1 MLRGIVMTFTL
12 KRIADGTAVVE
23 GKLSTCARSLRRALK
38 RWAKLGRP
46 SGAGFSNI
54 SFRRIVRE
62 QVLAHTLKRDTFFTT
77 YGTTKV
83 VPYPKT
89 CANRSYSAA
98 CISVLLALVLLCPA
112 LPSQQQSDYVFHAE
126 SELVLVNVT
135 VKDKS
140 GRFVPGL
147 KPEDL
152 TILEDNKPQ
161 KIVSFDVE
169 NVDNV
174 PALDVAQA
182 KPLPERPSGPA
193 SPAASATDTP
203 AQAAQFKD
211 RRLIVLFFDLSGM
224 EPDEIDRAVTS
235 AEHYVDT
242 QMLPADL
249 VSIVSLGSSL
259 VVNQDFTTDHAL
271 LKKQLDA
278 FSTGS
283 GQGFEEGTTGT
294 TEGTPD
300 TGQPFTADD
309 TEYNIFNTD
318 RRLEALRSV
327 AERLSHV
334 QQKKSLIY
342 FSSGMDRTGIE
353 NQSELRA
360 AVNAAVRSNLA
371 IYTMDMRGLQAL
383 VAGGEAQNASLR
395 GVSAYSGQATLNALN
410 SNFTT
415 QETLVTLAS
424 DTGGRA
430 FLDSND
436 FSKIFKGVQQ
446 DTSTYYLLGYHS
458 TNKARDGRYRRI
470 IVKSSV
476 PGVKVDYRRGYYAP
490 ADYQHSTNDE
500 KERQLEEELASELP
514 ATDFPLYLG
523 VAYFRLEGN
532 KFFVP
537 ISLVVPGSQIPF
549 VRSSDRDKATLDVI
563 GMVLDNAHHPLN
575 RIRDTVKLAV
585 STSTEVQK
593 KNVQYDTG
601 MSLLSGKYHLKFVVR
616 ENQTGR
622 MGSFETDIEVPELR
636 AQPLKMSSVVLAS
649 QIQTATVKRSADLN
663 PLVHG
668 GSEIIPN
675 ITHVF
680 SAAQHLLL
688 YYEVYD
694 PARPAVADSARGED
708 SKTSIRLLTNVAFFQ
723 GKAKAYESSLVELTE
738 LTTRDRKAAVF
749 QLDVPLTSFKPGF
762 YTCQVNVIDDA
773 GGHFLFPRIALLIRQ
788 ESSRTAR

>member
-1 MLRGIVMTFTL
+1 MPCKKIMMTFTSN
-12 KRIADGTAVVE
+12 RFADRVVAVLVT
-23 GKLSTCARSLRRALK
+23 LS
-38 RWAKLGRP
+38 
-46 SGAGFSNI
+46 
-54 SFRRIVRE
+54 
-62 QVLAHTLKRDTFFTT
+62 
-77 YGTTKV
+77 
-83 VPYPKT
+83 
-89 CANRSYSAA
+89 
-98 CISVLLALVLLCPA
+98 LLCPT
-112 LPSQQQSDYVFHAE
+112 LPAQEQTDYVFHAE
-126 SELVLVNVT
+126 SDLVLVNVT
-135 VKDKS
+135 VRDKN
-140 GRFVPGL
+140 GKFVEGL
-147 KPEDL
+147 KPSNF

-169 NVDNV
+169 NVDAL
-174 PALDVAQA
+174 PAQDVAQA
-182 KPLPERPSGPA
+182 KPLPGLATGQPSAP
-193 SPAASATDTP
+193 ASATDT
-203 AQAAQFKD
+203 ASQFKD
-211 RRLIVLFFDLSGM
+211 RRLIVLFFDLSAM
-224 EPDEIDRAVTS
+224 EPDEIDHAVTS
-235 AEHYVDT
+235 AEHYLDA

-259 VVNQDFTTDHAL
+259 LVNQDFTTDRAL
-271 LKKQLDA
+271 LKKQLDE
-278 FSTGS
+278 FSSGS

-300 TGQPFTADD
+300 SGQPFTADD

-327 AERLSHV
+327 AEKLAYV

-353 NQSELRA
+353 NQAELRA

-458 TNKARDGRYRRI
+458 TNSARNGRYRRI
-470 IVKSSV
+470 VVKSNV
-476 PGVKVDYRRGYYAP
+476 TGVKIDYRRGYYAP
-490 ADYQHSTNDE
+490 ADYQHSTKDD
-500 KERQLEEELASELP
+500 KERQLEEELASDLP

-523 VAYFRLEGN
+523 VSYFRLEGN

-549 VRSSDRDKATLDVI
+549 IRSSDRDKATLDVI
-563 GMVLDNAHHPLN
+563 GMVLDNEHHPLN

-585 STSTEVQK
+585 NTSTEVQK

-622 MGSFETDIEVPELR
+622 MGSFETDIEVPELK

-649 QIQTATVKRSADLN
+649 QIQTVKKSANLN
-663 PLVHG
+663 PLIHD

-680 SAAQHLLL
+680 SASHHLLL

-694 PARPAVADSARGED
+694 PALATAAGSSKGGENK
-708 SKTSIRLLTNVAFFQ
+708 SGIRLLSNVAFFQ

-738 LTTRDRKAAVF
+738 LNARDRKAAIF
-749 QLDVPLTSFKPGF
+749 QLDVPLTSLKPGF

-773 GGHFLFPRIALLIRQ
+773 GGRFLFPRLALLIRP
-788 ESSRTAR
+788 ESSSAAPSTAH

>member
-1 MLRGIVMTFTL
+1 MTRNPNRF
-12 KRIADGTAVVE
+12 
-23 GKLSTCARSLRRALK
+23 S
-38 RWAKLGRP
+38 
-46 SGAGFSNI
+46 SGA
-54 SFRRIVRE
+54 V
-62 QVLAHTLKRDTFFTT
+62 A
-77 YGTTKV
+77 
-83 VPYPKT
+83 
-89 CANRSYSAA
+89 
-98 CISVLLALVLLCPA
+98 VLLVLVLLCPA
-112 LPSQQQSDYVFHAE
+112 SPSQQQSDYVFHAE
-126 SELVLVNVT
+126 SDLVLVNVT
-135 VKDKS
+135 VKDKN
-140 GRFVPGL
+140 GKFVPGL
-147 KPEDL
+147 KPEDF

-169 NVDNV
+169 NVDAV
-174 PALDVAQA
+174 PSQDVAQA
-182 KPLPERPSGPA
+182 KPLPEAASGPA
-193 SPAASATDTP
+193 SPEPSSSDLS
-203 AQAAQFKD
+203 AQFKD
-211 RRLIVLFFDLSGM
+211 RRLIVLFFDLSAM
-224 EPDEIDRAVTS
+224 EPDEIDHAVTA

-259 VVNQDFTTDHAL
+259 LVNQDFTTDHAL

-327 AERLSHV
+327 AEKLSHV

-458 TNKARDGRYRRI
+458 TNPARDGRYRRI
-470 IVKSSV
+470 VVKSNL
-476 PGVKVDYRRGYYAP
+476 PGVKLDFRRGYYAP
-490 ADYQHSTNDE
+490 ADYKHSTADD
-500 KERQLEEELASELP
+500 KERQLEEELASEMP

-563 GMVLDNAHHPLN
+563 GMVLDNDHHPLN

-585 STSTEVQK
+585 STSAEVQK

-622 MGSFETDIEVPELR
+622 MGSFETDIEVPELKTL
-636 AQPLKMSSVVLAS
+636 PLKMSSVVLAN
-649 QIQTATVKRSADLN
+649 QIQTVKVKTTANLN
-663 PLVHG
+663 PLVHD

-680 SAAQHLLL
+680 SATQHLFL

-694 PARPAVADSARGED
+694 PARPVAAEPARGTDSARGQD
-708 SKTSIRLLTNVAFFQ
+708 QDRNKDQDKNKDNKPAIRLLSNVAFFQ
-723 GKAKAYESSLVELTE
+723 GKAKAYESSLVQLTE
-738 LTTRDRKAAVF
+738 LNARDRKAAVF
-749 QLDVPLTSFKPGF
+749 QLDVPLTSLKPGF

-773 GGHFLFPRIALLIRQ
+773 GGHFLFPRLALLIRQ
-788 ESSRTAR
+788 EGSSAAR

>member
-1 MLRGIVMTFTL
+1 MHLRAQF
-12 KRIADGTAVVE
+12 AVKV
-23 GKLSTCARSLRRALK
+23 LAVLLTIFFLRAL
-38 RWAKLGRP
+38 
-46 SGAGFSNI
+46 
-54 SFRRIVRE
+54 
-62 QVLAHTLKRDTFFTT
+62 
-77 YGTTKV
+77 
-83 VPYPKT
+83 
-89 CANRSYSAA
+89 
-98 CISVLLALVLLCPA
+98 
-112 LPSQQQSDYVFHAE
+112 LPSQEQGDYLFHAQTD
-126 SELVLVNVT
+126 LVLVNVT

-140 GRFVPGL
+140 GKFVQGL
-147 KPEDL
+147 KPEDF
-152 TILEDNKPQ
+152 TILEEDKPQ
-161 KIVSFDVE
+161 KVASFDVE
-169 NVDNV
+169 NIDAV

-182 KPLPERPSGPA
+182 KPLTEIPSGKTIE
-193 SPAASATDTP
+193 SAAANTT
-203 AQAAQFKD
+203 AQFKD
-211 RRLIVLFFDLSGM
+211 RRLIVLFFDLSAM
-224 EPDEIDRAVTS
+224 EPDELDHAITS
-235 AEHYVDT
+235 AENYIES
-242 QMLPADL
+242 QMAPADL

-259 VVNQDFTTDHAL
+259 QVNQDFTTDHAL
-271 LKKQLDA
+271 LKKQLQA
-278 FSTGS
+278 FSLGS
-283 GQGFEEGTTGT
+283 GQGFEEGSTGT

-300 TGQPFTADD
+300 TGGSFTADD
-309 TEYNIFNTD
+309 TEFNIFNTD

-327 AERLSHV
+327 AEKLAYV

-383 VAGGEAQNASLR
+383 VAGGEAQSASLR
-395 GVSAYSGQATLNALN
+395 GVSAYSGQSTLNALN

-436 FSKIFKGVQQ
+436 FTKIFKGVQQ
-446 DTSTYYLLGYHS
+446 DTSTYYVLGYHS
-458 TNKARDGRYRRI
+458 TNPARDGHYRRI
-470 IVKSSV
+470 VVKSHI
-476 PGVKVDYRRGYYAP
+476 PGVKIEYRRGYYAP
-490 ADYQHSTNDE
+490 ADYKHSTKDD
-500 KERQLEEELASELP
+500 KERQLEEELASEMP
-514 ATDFPLYLG
+514 ATDLQLYLG

-563 GMVLDNAHHPLN
+563 GIVTDAENHPLN

-585 STSTEVQK
+585 SASTEVQK

-616 ENQTGR
+616 ENQTGQL
-622 MGSFETDIEVPELR
+622 GSFETDITVPELKSQ
-636 AQPLKMSSVVLAS
+636 ALKMSSIVLAS
-649 QIQTATVKRSADLN
+649 QTQPAKKSANLN
-663 PLVHG
+663 PLIRD
-668 GSEIIPN
+668 GSEIVPN

-680 SAAQHLLL
+680 SGTQHLLL

-694 PARPAVADSARGED
+694 PAHPAVEAPGSDKAA
-708 SKTSIRLLTNVAFFQ
+708 IRLLSNVAFFR

-738 LTTRDRKAAVF
+738 LNARDRKAAIF
-749 QLDVPLTSFKPGF
+749 QLNVPLTSLKPGF

-773 GGHFLFPRIALLIRQ
+773 GGHFLFPRLAFLIRP
-788 ESSRTAR
+788 ESASPPAH

>member
-1 MLRGIVMTFTL
+1 MTLTLTRFASRAAALLLMLLLVC
-12 KRIADGTAVVE
+12 AV
-23 GKLSTCARSLRRALK
+23 LSS
-38 RWAKLGRP
+38 
-46 SGAGFSNI
+46 
-54 SFRRIVRE
+54 
-62 QVLAHTLKRDTFFTT
+62 
-77 YGTTKV
+77 
-83 VPYPKT
+83 
-89 CANRSYSAA
+89 
-98 CISVLLALVLLCPA
+98 
-112 LPSQQQSDYVFHAE
+112 QQSDYTLHSE
-126 SELVLVNVT
+126 SDVVLVNVT
-135 VKDKS
+135 VRDKS
-140 GRFVPGL
+140 GKFVPGL
-147 KPEDL
+147 KPENF

-169 NVDNV
+169 NVDAV
-174 PALDVAQA
+174 PASNVAQA
-182 KPLPERPSGPA
+182 KALSDAPTGATTPA
-193 SPAASATDTP
+193 TADTS
-203 AQAAQFKD
+203 AQAASQLQFKD
-211 RRLIVLFFDLSGM
+211 RRLIVLFFDLSAM
-224 EPDEIDRAVTS
+224 EPDEIDHAVTS
-235 AEHYVDT
+235 AEHYLDA
-242 QMLPADL
+242 QMAPADL
-249 VSIVSLGSSL
+249 VSIISLGSSL
-259 VVNQDFTTDHAL
+259 LVNQDFTTDRSL

-278 FSTGS
+278 FSTGV

-327 AERLSHV
+327 AEKLAYV

-360 AVNAAVRSNLA
+360 AVNAAVRSNMA

-395 GVSAYSGQATLNALN
+395 GVSAYSGQSTLNALN

-436 FSKIFKGVQQ
+436 FSKIFTGVQQ
-446 DTSTYYLLGYHS
+446 DTSTYYVLGYHS
-458 TNKARDGRYRRI
+458 TNTARDGRYRRI
-470 IVKSSV
+470 AVKSSL
-476 PGVKVDYRRGYYAP
+476 PGVKIDYRRGYYAP
-490 ADYQHSTNDE
+490 ADYQHATKDD

-514 ATDFPLYLG
+514 ATDLPLYLG
-523 VAYFRLEGN
+523 IAYFRLEGN

-563 GMVLDNAHHPLN
+563 GMVLDNEHHPLN

-585 STSTEVQK
+585 STTTEVQK

-622 MGSFETDIEVPELR
+622 MGSFETDIDVPELKT
-636 AQPLKMSSVVLAS
+636 QPLKMSSVVLAN
-649 QIQTATVKRSADLN
+649 QIQTTKAKKGTDLN
-663 PLVHG
+663 PLVRD

-694 PARPAVADSARGED
+694 PARPAIADAAKDAESRRDKDDKNG
-708 SKTSIRLLTNVAFFQ
+708 IRLLTNVAFFQ

-738 LTTRDRKAAVF
+738 LNARERKAAVF
-749 QLDVPLTSFKPGF
+749 QLDVSLTSLKPGF

-773 GGHFLFPRIALLIRQ
+773 GGHFLFPRFALLIRR
-788 ESSRTAR
+788 ESSAAAR

>member
-1 MLRGIVMTFTL
+1 MTLTPTRF
-12 KRIADGTAVVE
+12 ADKAV
-23 GKLSTCARSLRRALK
+23 A
-38 RWAKLGRP
+38 
-46 SGAGFSNI
+46 
-54 SFRRIVRE
+54 
-62 QVLAHTLKRDTFFTT
+62 
-77 YGTTKV
+77 
-83 VPYPKT
+83 
-89 CANRSYSAA
+89 
-98 CISVLLALVLLCPA
+98 VLLLLVLLCAA

-126 SELVLVNVT
+126 SDLVLVNVT
-135 VKDKS
+135 VRDKS
-140 GRFVPGL
+140 GKFVPGM
-147 KPEDL
+147 KPEDF
-152 TILEDNKPQ
+152 TVFEDNKPQ

-169 NVDNV
+169 NVDAV
-174 PALDVAQA
+174 PASDVAQA
-182 KPLPERPSGPA
+182 KPLPEPAPGQA
-193 SPAASATDTP
+193 SPAAAAAD
-203 AQAAQFKD
+203 AVAQFAQLKD
-211 RRLIVLFFDLSGM
+211 RRLIVLFFDLSAM

-235 AEHYVDT
+235 AERYVDT
-242 QMLPADL
+242 QMAPADL

-259 VVNQDFTTDHAL
+259 LVNQDFTADHAL

-278 FSTGS
+278 FGSGS

-327 AERLSHV
+327 AEKLAHV

-353 NQSELRA
+353 NQSELRT
-360 AVNAAVRSNLA
+360 AVNAAVRSNMA

-383 VAGGEAQNASLR
+383 VPGGEAQNASLR
-395 GVSAYSGQATLNALN
+395 GVSAYSGQSTLNALN

-458 TNKARDGRYRRI
+458 TNAARDGRYRRI
-470 IVKSSV
+470 VVKSNL
-476 PGVKVDYRRGYYAP
+476 PGVKIDYRRGYYAP
-490 ADYQHSTNDE
+490 ADYQHSTKDD

-563 GMVLDNAHHPLN
+563 GMVLDNEHHPLN

-585 STSTEVQK
+585 STSAEVQK

-622 MGSFETDIEVPELR
+622 MGSFETDIEVPELK
-636 AQPLKMSSVVLAS
+636 ALPLKISSVVLAS
-649 QIQTATVKRSADLN
+649 QIQTVKVKPSADLN
-663 PLVHG
+663 PLVHD

-675 ITHVF
+675 VTHVF
-680 SAAQHLLL
+680 SATQHLLL

-694 PARPAVADSARGED
+694 PARPPVADSARGAD
-708 SKTSIRLLTNVAFFQ
+708 SRKDKDTKPSIRLLSNVAFFQ

-738 LTTRDRKAAVF
+738 LNARDRKAAVF
-749 QLDVPLTSFKPGF
+749 QLDVPLTSLKPGF

-773 GGHFLFPRIALLIRQ
+773 GGHFLFPRLALLIRQ
-788 ESSRTAR
+788 ESPSAAR

>member
-1 MLRGIVMTFTL
+1 MISNPTRFVDKT
-12 KRIADGTAVVE
+12 V
-23 GKLSTCARSLRRALK
+23 
-38 RWAKLGRP
+38 
-46 SGAGFSNI
+46 AG
-54 SFRRIVRE
+54 
-62 QVLAHTLKRDTFFTT
+62 
-77 YGTTKV
+77 
-83 VPYPKT
+83 
-89 CANRSYSAA
+89 
-98 CISVLLALVLLCPA
+98 LLMLVLLCA
-112 LPSQQQSDYVFHAE
+112 ASPSQQEQSDYVFRTG

-135 VKDKS
+135 ARDKS
-140 GRFVPGL
+140 GNFVQGL
-147 KPEDL
+147 KPENF
-152 TILEDNKPQ
+152 TIIEDNKPQ
-161 KIVSFDVE
+161 KVISFDVE
-169 NVDNV
+169 NVDAA
-174 PALDVAQA
+174 PAADVAQA
-182 KPLPERPSGPA
+182 KPLAKPAPESTNQPTS
-193 SPAASATDTP
+193 AAD
-203 AQAAQFKD
+203 AAKQFKD
-211 RRLIVLFFDLSGM
+211 RRLIVLFFDLSAM
-224 EPDEIDRAVTS
+224 EPDEIDHAVTS

-242 QMLPADL
+242 QMAPADL

-259 VVNQDFTTDHAL
+259 LVNQDFTADRDL
-271 LKKQLDA
+271 LKKQLRQ
-278 FSTGS
+278 FSSGS

-327 AERLSHV
+327 AEKLSHV

-395 GVSAYSGQATLNALN
+395 GVSAYSGQSTINALN

-458 TNKARDGRYRRI
+458 TNIARDGRYRRI
-470 IVKSSV
+470 VVKCSV
-476 PGVKVDYRRGYYAP
+476 PGVKIDYRRGYYAP
-490 ADYQHSTNDE
+490 ADYQHSTKDD
-500 KERQLEEELASELP
+500 KERQLEEELASEMP
-514 ATDFPLYLG
+514 ATDLPLYLG
-523 VAYFRLEGN
+523 VAFFRLQDN

-563 GMVLDNAHHPLN
+563 GMVLDGEHHPLN

-622 MGSFETDIEVPELR
+622 MGSFETDIAVPDLKT
-636 AQPLKMSSVVLAS
+636 QPLKMSSVVLAS
-649 QIQTATVKRSADLN
+649 QIQPVKKNANLN
-663 PLVHG
+663 PLVRDG
-668 GSEIIPN
+668 NEIIPN

-680 SAAQHLLL
+680 SSTQHLFL

-694 PARPAVADSARGED
+694 PARPTATETVRGNAE
-708 SKTSIRLLTNVAFFQ
+708 KRPGIRLLSNVAFFQ
-723 GKAKAYESSLVELTE
+723 GKAKTYESSLIELTDLNARE
-738 LTTRDRKAAVF
+738 RKAAVF
-749 QLDVPLTSFKPGF
+749 QLDVPLTSLKAGF
-762 YTCQVNVIDDA
+762 YTCQVNVIDDV
-773 GGHFLFPRIALLIRQ
+773 GGHFLFPRLALLIRH
-788 ESSRTAR
+788 ETANAVR

>member
-1 MLRGIVMTFTL
+1 M
-12 KRIADGTAVVE
+12 
-23 GKLSTCARSLRRALK
+23 ALTSYRFGVK
-38 RWAKLGRP
+38 A
-46 SGAGFSNI
+46 GA
-54 SFRRIVRE
+54 
-62 QVLAHTLKRDTFFTT
+62 VLA
-77 YGTTKV
+77 
-83 VPYPKT
+83 
-89 CANRSYSAA
+89 
-98 CISVLLALVLLCPA
+98 LLGLLCPA
-112 LPSQQQSDYVFHAE
+112 SPSQQPSDYVFHAE
-126 SELVLVNVT
+126 SDLVLVNAT

-140 GRFVPGL
+140 GKFVPGL
-147 KPEDL
+147 KPENF

-169 NVDNV
+169 NVDAL
-174 PALDVAQA
+174 PAQGVAQA
-182 KPLPERPSGPA
+182 KPLPGSASETKPA
-193 SPAASATDTP
+193 PAAVGISD
-203 AQAAQFKD
+203 QFKD
-211 RRLIVLFFDLSGM
+211 RRLIVLFFDLSAM
-224 EPDEIDRAVTS
+224 EPDEIDHAVTS
-235 AEHYVDT
+235 AEHYLDA

-259 VVNQDFTTDHAL
+259 LVNQDFTTDRAL
-271 LKKQLDA
+271 LRKQLDE
-278 FSTGS
+278 FSSGA

-309 TEYNIFNTD
+309 TEYNIFSTD

-327 AERLSHV
+327 AEKLAYV

-360 AVNAAVRSNLA
+360 AVNAAVRANMA

-383 VAGGEAQNASLR
+383 VAGGEAQSASLR
-395 GVSAYSGQATLNALN
+395 GVSAYSGQSTLNALN

-446 DTSTYYLLGYHS
+446 DTSTYYLLGFHS
-458 TNKARDGRYRRI
+458 TNPARDGHYRRI
-470 IVKSSV
+470 VVKSTV
-476 PGVKVDYRRGYYAP
+476 PGVKIDYRRGYYAP
-490 ADYQHSTNDE
+490 ADYQHATKDD

-549 VRSSDRDKATLDVI
+549 VHSSDRDKATLDVI
-563 GMVLDNAHHPLN
+563 GMVLDSEQHPLN
-575 RIRDTVKLAV
+575 RVRDTVKLAV
-585 STSTEVQK
+585 STSAEVQK

-622 MGSFETDIEVPELR
+622 MGSFETDIEVPELKTL
-636 AQPLKMSSVVLAS
+636 PLKMSSVVLAS
-649 QIQTATVKRSADLN
+649 QIQSVKKTTNLN
-663 PLVHG
+663 PLVHD
-668 GSEIIPN
+668 GSEIVPN

-680 SAAQHLLL
+680 SASQHLLL

-694 PARPAVADSARGED
+694 PAKPVVTDSANGGNLAGSADSKKDTKPA
-708 SKTSIRLLTNVAFFQ
+708 IRLLSNVAFFQ

-738 LTTRDRKAAVF
+738 LNARDRKAAIF
-749 QLDVPLTSFKPGF
+749 QLDVPLASLKPGF

-773 GGHFLFPRIALLIRQ
+773 GGHFLFPRLAMLVRP
-788 ESSRTAR
+788 ERPSVVP

>member
-1 MLRGIVMTFTL
+1 MTFIPTRFADKTVATL
-12 KRIADGTAVVE
+12 LV
-23 GKLSTCARSLRRALK
+23 
-38 RWAKLGRP
+38 
-46 SGAGFSNI
+46 
-54 SFRRIVRE
+54 
-62 QVLAHTLKRDTFFTT
+62 
-77 YGTTKV
+77 
-83 VPYPKT
+83 
-89 CANRSYSAA
+89 
-98 CISVLLALVLLCPA
+98 LVLLCA
-112 LPSQQQSDYVFHAE
+112 AAPSQQEPEYVLHVESD
-126 SELVLVNVT
+126 LVLVNVT
-135 VKDKS
+135 VREKNGK
-140 GRFVPGL
+140 FVEGL
-147 KPEDL
+147 KPEDF
-152 TILEDNKPQ
+152 TILEDNKQQ
-161 KIVSFDVE
+161 KILSFDVE
-169 NVDNV
+169 NVDAV

-182 KPLPERPSGPA
+182 KPLPESAPA
-193 SPAASATDTP
+193 QKAPVTSPANT
-203 AQAAQFKD
+203 AAQFKD
-211 RRLIVLFFDLSGM
+211 RRVIVLFFDLSAM
-224 EPDEIDRAVTS
+224 EPDEIDHAVTS

-242 QMLPADL
+242 QMAPADL

-259 VVNQDFTTDHAL
+259 QVNQDFTTDHAL
-271 LKKQLDA
+271 LKKELQA

-327 AERLSHV
+327 AEKLAYV

-458 TNKARDGRYRRI
+458 TNPARDGHYRRI
-470 IVKSSV
+470 VVKMNGKSNV
-476 PGVKVDYRRGYYAP
+476 PGAKVDYRRGYYAP
-490 ADYQHSTNDE
+490 ADFKHSTEDD
-500 KERQLEEELASELP
+500 KERQLEEELASEMP
-514 ATDFPLYLG
+514 ATDLPLYLG

-537 ISLVVPGSQIPF
+537 MSLVVPGSQIPF
-549 VRSSDRDKATLDVI
+549 VRNSDRDKATLDVI
-563 GMVLDNAHHPLN
+563 GMVLDSEHHPLN
-575 RIRDTVKLAV
+575 RIRETVKLAV
-585 STSTEVQK
+585 NTSTEVQK
-593 KNVQYDTG
+593 KNVQYDSG

-622 MGSFETDIEVPELR
+622 MGSFETDIDVPDLKT
-636 AQPLKMSSVVLAS
+636 QPLKMSSVVLAS
-649 QIQTATVKRSADLN
+649 QIQPAKKGTNPN
-663 PLVHG
+663 PLIHD
-668 GSEIIPN
+668 GSEIVPS

-680 SAAQHLLL
+680 SATQHLFL

-694 PARPAVADSARGED
+694 PAKPAAAATATAAQDKPG
-708 SKTSIRLLTNVAFFQ
+708 IRLLTNVAFFQ

-738 LTTRDRKAAVF
+738 LNARERKAAVF
-749 QLDVPLTSFKPGF
+749 QLDVPLTSLKPGF

-773 GGHFLFPRIALLIRQ
+773 GGHFLFPRLALLIRT
-788 ESSRTAR
+788 EPKI